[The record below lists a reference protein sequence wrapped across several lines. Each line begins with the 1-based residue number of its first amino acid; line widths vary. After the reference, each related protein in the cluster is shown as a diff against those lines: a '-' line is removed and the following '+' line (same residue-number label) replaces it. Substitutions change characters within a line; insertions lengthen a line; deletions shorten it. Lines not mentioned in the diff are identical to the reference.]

1 MKKVF
6 DNRQLAHV
14 WAQQSQP
21 EGRGSNFFFEG
32 PAIFS
37 YGRHFKIAEF
47 VTRKGKRAVLFT
59 SRRYSVST
67 SKHISYTRGALAG
80 LAVPVF
86 TVPDID
92 AAARAGYQA
101 ATRDYYRAAVGAA
114 ERASAR
120 ARKTSNAE
128 WEMARAAR
136 LAAEANAYAEFYGL
150 RWRVKTPEFTPERL
164 EAIRAAE
171 KREAAR
177 KAARTKAQREADRIH
192 GERMATEYEAKRE
205 AWRRGELAT
214 MPSHPNWRET
224 GGTMLRLSGD
234 RIETSRGAHIP
245 ASAARLVWD
254 AVQSCRAS
262 GLAWEPIGADR
273 PHIGAF
279 TLDRVTAEGDIVA
292 GCHLIEYAELAR
304 MSVALG
310 FES

>member
-1 MKKVF
+1 MKTRF
-6 DNRQLAHV
+6 DNYQCAHV

-21 EGRGSNFFFEG
+21 AGRGSNFFFDG

-67 SKHISYTRGALAG
+67 SKHVSYTRGALAG

-86 TVPDID
+86 HVPDID
-92 AAARAGYQA
+92 AAKRPGYQA
-101 ATRDYYRAAVGAA
+101 ATRDYYRAEIGAA
-114 ERASAR
+114 ERTAAR
-120 ARKTSNAE
+120 ARKYPEYSMNRAQSL
-128 WEMARAAR
+128 AR
-136 LAAEANAYAEFYGL
+136 EANAYAEFFGL
-150 RWRVKTPEFTPERL
+150 RWRVPIPDFTPERL

-177 KAARTKAQREADRIH
+177 KAARTKAQQDADRIH
-192 GERMATEYEAKRE
+192 GERMAAEYEAKRQE
-205 AWRRGELAT
+205 WRRGELAT

-245 ASAARLVWD
+245 VTAARLVWD
-254 AVQSCRAS
+254 AVQCARATREA
-262 GLAWEPIGADR
+262 LEFDGAER
-273 PHIGAF
+273 PRLGEF
-279 TLDRVTAEGDIVA
+279 TLDRVDVDGDITA
-292 GCHLIEYAELAR
+292 GCHRIEYAELAR
-304 MSVALG
+304 MAALLG

>member
-1 MKKVF
+1 MFF
-6 DNRQLAHV
+6 D
-14 WAQQSQP
+14 
-21 EGRGSNFFFEG
+21 G
-32 PAIFS
+32 PRIYS
-37 YGRHFKIAEF
+37 YGRHFEIARF
-47 VTRKGKRAVLFT
+47 ITRKGKRAVLFT
-59 SRRYSVST
+59 SRGYSVT
-67 SKHISYTRGALAG
+67 TAKHIGNVRSALHG
-80 LAVPVF
+80 LSVPVF

-92 AAARAGYQA
+92 AAARGDTGNS
-101 ATRDYYRAAVGAA
+101 ATREHYAREIGAA

-120 ARKTSNAE
+120 ARKASNAE

-136 LAAEANAYAEFYGL
+136 LAAEANAYAEFMGR
-150 RWRVKTPEFTPERL
+150 RWRFKAPEFTPERL
-164 EAIRAAE
+164 EAIRNAE

-192 GERMATEYEAKRE
+192 GERMAAAYEAKRQE
-205 AWRRGELAT
+205 WRRGEIAT

-254 AVQSCRAS
+254 AVQTCRAS
-262 GLAWEPIGADR
+262 GLAWEPLGENR
-273 PHIGAF
+273 PRLGAF